1 MPQDHTFFGVF
12 VARLFFHGIEGGDA
26 LHSFFGGSRPFAFID
41 IPRSR
46 QNPKFVVIDDPE
58 IVGDLIAEGF
68 PFVG

>member
-1 MPQDHTFFGVF
+1 MENALNHKLAEGVCTSQ
-12 VARLFFHGIEGGDA
+12 LNTI
-26 LHSFFGGSRPFAFID
+26 
-41 IPRSR
+41 IPRLP